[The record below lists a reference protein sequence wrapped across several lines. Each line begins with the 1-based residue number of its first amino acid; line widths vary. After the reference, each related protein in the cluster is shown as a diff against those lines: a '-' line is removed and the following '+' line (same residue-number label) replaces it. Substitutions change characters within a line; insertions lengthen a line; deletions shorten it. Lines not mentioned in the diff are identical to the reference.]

1 MIVGGKYLTVFFGR
15 FLVCKNDVN
24 RSDVTEKV
32 GS

>member
-1 MIVGGKYLTVFFGR
+1 MIVGGKYLRVFFGR

-24 RSDVTEKV
+24 RSDVTKKV